1 MNLNML
7 LQIPETVAVNN
18 VEEPANQ
25 SISLIDTAMKGG
37 WIMITLLLLSI
48 VAIYIFF
55 ERLTVIRAASKY
67 DKSFMDKIK
76 DYIQEGK
83 VDAAL
88 NLCRNNNTPCAR
100 MIEKGIQ
107 RLGRPMTD
115 VSVAVENVGNLEV
128 SKLENG
134 LSYLATIS
142 GGAPMIGFLG
152 TVAGMIEAF
161 FQMSNAGNNIDVSSL
176 AGGIYTAMV
185 TTLGGLFVG
194 IIAYFAY
201 NYLTTLV
208 DKVVRDMEA
217 RSLEF
222 MDILNEPAN

>member
-18 VEEPANQ
+18 VEEPAQQ
-25 SISLIDTAMKGG
+25 SINLLDTAMKGG
-37 WIMITLLLLSI
+37 VIMIPLLLLSI

-55 ERLTVIRAASKY
+55 ERLTVINAASKY
-67 DKSFMDKIK
+67 DASFMNKIK
-76 DYIQEGK
+76 DYINEGK
-83 VDAAL
+83 IDAAL
-88 NLCRNNNTPCAR
+88 NLCRDNNTPCAR

-107 RLGRPMTD
+107 RLGRPMSD

-128 SKLENG
+128 SKLETG

-152 TVAGMIEAF
+152 TVAGMIDAF

-194 IIAYFAY
+194 IIAFFAY
-201 NYLTTLV
+201 NYLTTRV

>member
-37 WIMITLLLLSI
+37 WIMIPLLLLSI

-83 VDAAL
+83 IDAAL

-107 RLGRPMTD
+107 RLGRPMSDMLDGACTASGLVKMAKEFEMPGIAITD
-115 VSVAVENVGNLEV
+115 HGYMGGTEEFHRKLVAENLTPIIGVEAYVSPTVLTDRNPAVDFIKGFHLVLLAENQKGYHNLCKIMSV
-128 SKLENG
+128 DLIDFFLLFCQLLRKL
-134 LSYLATIS
+134 
-142 GGAPMIGFLG
+142 
-152 TVAGMIEAF
+152 
-161 FQMSNAGNNIDVSSL
+161 
-176 AGGIYTAMV
+176 
-185 TTLGGLFVG
+185 
-194 IIAYFAY
+194 
-201 NYLTTLV
+201 
-208 DKVVRDMEA
+208 
-217 RSLEF
+217 
-222 MDILNEPAN
+222 

>member
-37 WIMITLLLLSI
+37 WIMIPLLLLSI

-83 VDAAL
+83 IDAAL

-107 RLGRPMTD
+107 RLGRPMSD

-134 LSYLATIS
+134 LSDLATIS

-185 TTLGGLFVG
+185 TTLGGLVVG

>member
-1 MNLNML
+1 M
-7 LQIPETVAVNN
+7 
-18 VEEPANQ
+18 
-25 SISLIDTAMKGG
+25 
-37 WIMITLLLLSI
+37 
-48 VAIYIFF
+48 
-55 ERLTVIRAASKY
+55 
-67 DKSFMDKIK
+67 
-76 DYIQEGK
+76 
-83 VDAAL
+83 
-88 NLCRNNNTPCAR
+88 
-100 MIEKGIQ
+100 
-107 RLGRPMTD
+107 
-115 VSVAVENVGNLEV
+115 SVAVENVGNLEV
-128 SKLENG
+128 SKLETG

>member
-37 WIMITLLLLSI
+37 WIMIPLLLLSI

-83 VDAAL
+83 IDAAL

-107 RLGRPMTD
+107 RLGRPMSD

-161 FQMSNAGNNIDVSSL
+161 FQMSNAGNNIDVASL

>member
-1 MNLNML
+1 MLNML

-18 VEEPANQ
+18 VEEPAQQ
-25 SISLIDTAMKGG
+25 SINLLDTAMKGG
-37 WIMITLLLLSI
+37 WIMIPLLLLSI

-55 ERLTVIRAASKY
+55 ERLTVINAASKY
-67 DKSFMDKIK
+67 DASFMNKIK
-76 DYIQEGK
+76 DYINEGK
-83 VDAAL
+83 IDAAL
-88 NLCRNNNTPCAR
+88 NLCRDNNTPCAR

-107 RLGRPMTD
+107 RLGRPMSD

-128 SKLENG
+128 SKLETG

-152 TVAGMIEAF
+152 TVAGMIDAF

-194 IIAYFAY
+194 IIAFFAY
-201 NYLTTLV
+201 NYLTTRV

>member
-18 VEEPANQ
+18 VEEPAQQ
-25 SISLIDTAMKGG
+25 SINLLDTAMKGG
-37 WIMITLLLLSI
+37 VIMIPLLLLSI

-55 ERLTVIRAASKY
+55 ERLTVINAASKY
-67 DKSFMDKIK
+67 DASFMNKIK
-76 DYIQEGK
+76 DYINEGK
-83 VDAAL
+83 IDAAL
-88 NLCRNNNTPCAR
+88 NLCRDNNTPCAR

-107 RLGRPMTD
+107 RLGRPMSD

-128 SKLENG
+128 SKLETG

-152 TVAGMIEAF
+152 TVAGMIDAF

-194 IIAYFAY
+194 IIAFFAY
-201 NYLTTLV
+201 NYLTTRV

-222 MDILNEPAN
+222 MDILNEPGN

>member
-18 VEEPANQ
+18 VEPAQQ
-25 SISLIDTAMKGG
+25 SINLLDTAMKGG
-37 WIMITLLLLSI
+37 VIMIPLLLLSI

-55 ERLTVIRAASKY
+55 ERLTVINAASKY
-67 DKSFMDKIK
+67 DASFMNKIK
-76 DYIQEGK
+76 DYINEGK
-83 VDAAL
+83 IDAAL
-88 NLCRNNNTPCAR
+88 NLCRDNNTPCAR

-107 RLGRPMTD
+107 RLGRPMSD

-128 SKLENG
+128 SKLETG

-152 TVAGMIEAF
+152 TVAGMIDAF

-194 IIAYFAY
+194 IIAFFAY
-201 NYLTTLV
+201 NYLTTRV